1 MSGQKS
7 GQTGDQGSGGQGGPE
22 KRKRRNPEQ
31 IIAKLREIDADLGAG
46 LTIEAIAR
54 KHGVSTVT
62 IGRWRQVFGGVKGP
76 EIKRLKELESENARL
91 KRVVADLT
99 LDIVMLKDVAEG
111 KF

>member
-1 MSGQKS
+1 MSGQKNE
-7 GQTGDQGSGGQGGPE
+7 GGPGGQAGPE

-31 IIAKLREIDADLGAG
+31 IIAKLREIDADLGGG

-62 IGRWRQVFGGVKGP
+62 IGRWREVFGGVKGP

-99 LDIVMLKDVAEG
+99 LDIVMLKDVAAG

>member
-1 MSGQKS
+1 MSGQKNE
-7 GQTGDQGSGGQGGPE
+7 GGSGAPAGPE